1 MHVSNKIVFTDKKD
15 GGLLFL
21 VFAEL
26 LMGLTGFNLHR
37 AKKIVK
43 ETEVSSEK
51 KNEDVPPAES
61 GKEQKDESF
70 FEKKPKTGKKK

>member
-1 MHVSNKIVFTDKKD
+1 
-15 GGLLFL
+15 
-21 VFAEL
+21 
-26 LMGLTGFNLHR
+26 MGLTGFNLHR